1 MNAPGT
7 GLHKPVKT
15 KGVQRRG
22 DARLYDPPVVCA
34 KRGCSERLTIAA
46 VLGGSKHC
54 CRDHAGFAVAP
65 MPKGPRPRDE
75 EDVSDAELAQ
85 C

>member
-7 GLHKPVKT
+7 GLHKIPEKSA
-15 KGVQRRG
+15 KPAPRRG
-22 DARLYDPPVVCA
+22 DARYYEPPMVCA

-65 MPKGPRPRDE
+65 MPKGPRPYG
-75 EDVSDAELAQ
+75 ED
-85 C
+85 